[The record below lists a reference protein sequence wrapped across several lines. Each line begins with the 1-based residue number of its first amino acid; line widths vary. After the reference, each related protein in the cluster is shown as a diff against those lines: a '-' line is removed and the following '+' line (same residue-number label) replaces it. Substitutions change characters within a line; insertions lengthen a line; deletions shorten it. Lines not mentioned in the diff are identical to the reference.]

1 MSNAK
6 KVYSSKAS
14 EYTSGM
20 SNAPEIV
27 RKRFERS
34 LLKKEMYQ
42 GNWEKVNINEL
53 VEKYTLGITPT
64 TSGTKLMTYYGEKI
78 PNTPFPPDSRIEEF
92 SLNEQDCELLR
103 EDFVESINDY
113 CDTLLEFANRA
124 IKLGTGVVVE
134 L

>member
-34 LLKKEMYQ
+34 LLKKEMY
-42 GNWEKVNINEL
+42 
-53 VEKYTLGITPT
+53 
-64 TSGTKLMTYYGEKI
+64 
-78 PNTPFPPDSRIEEF
+78 
-92 SLNEQDCELLR
+92 
-103 EDFVESINDY
+103 
-113 CDTLLEFANRA
+113 
-124 IKLGTGVVVE
+124 
-134 L
+134 

>member
-20 SNAPEIV
+20 PNAPEIV

-34 LLKKEMYQ
+34 QLKKEMYQ
-42 GNWEKVNINEL
+42 GNWEKVNINKL
-53 VEKYTLGITPT
+53 TEKYTLGITPT

-78 PNTPFPPDSRIEEF
+78 PNTPFPPDPRIEEF
-92 SLNEQDCELLR
+92 TLNEQDCELLR
-103 EDFVESINDY
+103 EDFVDSINDY

>member
-42 GNWEKVNINEL
+42 GTWEKVNINEL
-53 VEKYTLGITPT
+53 VEKYTLGITPIRHFRRTQESKSLRSTNRIANFFAKILSIPST
-64 TSGTKLMTYYGEKI
+64 TIAT
-78 PNTPFPPDSRIEEF
+78 RF
-92 SLNEQDCELLR
+92 SNLR
-103 EDFVESINDY
+103 
-113 CDTLLEFANRA
+113 
-124 IKLGTGVVVE
+124 TGR
-134 L
+134 